1 LKNFL
6 SLVLKQFEAMEV
18 KGKVE
23 KIARQTIQKPK
34 QHSFLKYVLAIAAV
48 SAVIYFSYKWLKIEK
63 SGNVELS
70 DERLNEFL
78 QDSAMLNDCVQ
89 YALIATKSGFYP
101 CFSCSDSFE
110 IYLEIGEIW
119 YIGET
124 CYGENR
130 YSAKELINKKL
141 KFNPEV
147 IGNKY
152 EVLLEQKRKIYQY
165 PLLPESQKRPFS
177 LPRPP
182 GNKQDN

>member
-1 LKNFL
+1 
-6 SLVLKQFEAMEV
+6 MEV

-89 YALIATKSGFYP
+89 YALIASKDTIYP
-101 CFSCSDSFE
+101 CYSCADSLSIFLKINE
-110 IYLEIGEIW
+110 TW

-124 CYGENR
+124 CYGEER
-130 YSAKELINKKL
+130 YPKSYYEKMNLN
-141 KFNPEV
+141 FV
-147 IGNKY
+147 IQHTGNKY